1 MINIVTKKLPNKG
14 YFKFNLLFPTFVFAE
29 SNNLHHGKVFTK
41 EVSFITKI
49 SLTGNPT
56 YAKLILSLFGFGIQI
71 EIKE

>member
-1 MINIVTKKLPNKG
+1 M
-14 YFKFNLLFPTFVFAE
+14 FPTFVFAE